1 MFLTIS
7 QNSWENICARA
18 SFLIKFIEKETLAQ
32 VFSCAFCEIFKST
45 FFTEHLRGTASLSL
59 SLSLSLSFSL
69 CVCVFVCLFVR
80 VCVCVCVCV
89 CLYSSTVKASS
100 VCKMSETHVRGI
112 DQRCYV
118 LSIIPGA
125 SAKFLHLR
133 IWKCHISPPK
143 MKLLR
148 RNHMLYLAGEMMI
161 CFDIGYKS
169 ASTQSR
175 WETKRY

>member
-59 SLSLSLSFSL
+59 SLSLSL
-69 CVCVFVCLFVR
+69 CVFVCLF
-80 VCVCVCVCV
+80 VCVCV